1 MSNENTNV
9 TSNKKKW
16 GNNDYGDR
24 PVSTLKKTRDEA
36 KSTKST
42 KSTQVKWSGK
52 SIDDRNQSSK
62 AQVKMEKIL
71 KPIENMLASLHKP
84 LVSQFKS
91 FLCIYID
98 ALSFAS

>member
-1 MSNENTNV
+1 MSNENTNA
-9 TSNKKKW
+9 TSNKRKR
-16 GNNDYGDR
+16 GNNDNGDR
-24 PVSTLKKTRDEA
+24 PVSTLKKTRNEA

-42 KSTQVKWSGK
+42 RVKSSAK
-52 SIDDRNQSSK
+52 SNDDRNQPSK

-98 ALSFAS
+98 ALSFAF